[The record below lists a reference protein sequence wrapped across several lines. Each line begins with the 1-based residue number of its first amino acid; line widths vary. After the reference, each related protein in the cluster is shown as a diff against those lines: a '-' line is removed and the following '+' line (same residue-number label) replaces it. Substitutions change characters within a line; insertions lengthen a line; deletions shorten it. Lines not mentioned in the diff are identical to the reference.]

1 MSTANYTDTIVGWA
15 VTVYKNSA
23 PYTVDMGNQLNR
35 EFDRARTSD
44 SASGQTYAA
53 KYGSDWPSNPAGE
66 NWTNAGD
73 ARDYLTGA
81 IANWSITSDTE
92 IN

>member
-23 PYTVDMGNQLNR
+23 PYTVNMGNQLNR

-44 SASGQTYAA
+44 NASGQTYAA
-53 KYGSDWPSNPAGE
+53 KYGSDWTATG
-66 NWTNAGD
+66 WTDAGD

-81 IANWSITSDTE
+81 TANWTITGDTE